1 MTERFED
8 DALERRFAEMR
19 EDESGNT
26 PEFDAVLARALA
38 RRRAPDRSSHR
49 VLAAA
54 ATLVL
59 ALGLGWAA
67 ARSRGRSSALPD
79 ATSVAAISQWRSPTA
94 FLLDGPSDAL
104 LRTVP
109 AITAMPPELRSVL
122 PADTNPNGGPS

>member
-8 DALERRFAEMR
+8 DSLQRRFAEMR
-19 EDESGNT
+19 EDESGNA

-38 RRRAPDRSSHR
+38 RKREPVRSNHR

-54 ATLVL
+54 AAVVL

-67 ARSRGRSSALPD
+67 ARSRGHSSASPD
-79 ATSVAAISQWRSPTA
+79 AASVAAISQWRSPTA
-94 FLLDGPSDAL
+94 FLLEGSSDAL